1 MLGTDANGHYINVR
15 YWLMATSDAGR
26 SEWVQDHI
34 DRYRASDGED
44 GHFWR
49 GVPTLLLTTV
59 GRQSGDEFTTPL
71 VYGRSQDMYLVV
83 ASRGGAVTHPQ
94 WFLNLRANPT
104 VKLQVAAEKF
114 TATARIA
121 SPEEKAH
128 LWPIMTA
135 IWPKYDEY
143 QQATERD
150 IPLVILER
158 Q

>member
-1 MLGTDANGHYINVR
+1 M
-15 YWLMATSDAGR
+15 
-26 SEWVQDHI
+26 
-34 DRYRASDGED
+34 
-44 GHFWR
+44 
-49 GVPTLLLTTV
+49 PTLLLTTV

-114 TATARIA
+114 TATAHIA